1 MSRRGLVWVSRQ
13 TLMVQPNATLN
24 GTVSYAAQLPW
35 IQNTT
40 VEGNILFGL
49 PMERQVYEQTLA
61 T

>member
-1 MSRRGLVWVSRQ
+1 MPQGLCGELHLKGQ
-13 TLMVQPNATLN
+13 TPTLN